1 MPNRLTTA
9 AAMAALLAIAS
20 SAQSAPNGP
29 QISDFILG
37 NGLEL
42 VVIPDHRAPVVTH
55 MIWYK
60 VGAADE
66 TPGKSGLA
74 HFLEHLMFKGTAK
87 NPAGKFSQVVARIGG
102 QENAFTSQDYT
113 GYFQRVPSEQLRTV
127 MEFEADRM
135 TGLQLTDDVVLPER
149 NVILEEQNQRVG
161 NNPRARLSEQI
172 DAALYLNHP
181 YGKPV
186 IGWRHEMEQL
196 SRDDAIGFYRRFYA
210 PNNAIVVIAGD
221 VDPLKVR
228 TMVEETYGKI
238 PRHGMVAPR
247 VRPEEPPPVAMR
259 SLTLADPRVE
269 MPTLQREYLTPSFRT
284 AKRGE
289 SEALEVLSHILG
301 SGSNSRL
308 YRALVVD
315 KQMAVMA
322 SAWYDANALD
332 LSKFGVVGGPRPGVT
347 LQQLESEIDAVI
359 AQIIDKGVTP
369 EELERT
375 KTRLIADFRLCAGQ
389 PGDHGAL
396 VRRRA
401 HDRRDRQR
409 RAELDGPD
417 PRRDS
422 RAGARRGKAMARKAA
437 VGHRLSDQGQE
448 PAGGEAVMTRR
459 ACMLFAAAVLIALPN
474 VASAMTIEKIVTPSG
489 NRSLAGAR
497 EVGAADHV
505 ELRFQWRSQPG

>member
-1 MPNRLTTA
+1 VLYRLITA
-9 AAMAALLAIAS
+9 AATAALLTIGGT
-20 SAQSAPNGP
+20 AQSASNGP
-29 QISDFILG
+29 QVSDFILP

-87 NPAGKFSQVVARIGG
+87 HPAGQFSQVVARIGG

-113 GYFQRVPSEQLRTV
+113 GYFQRVPSDQLRTV
-127 MEFEADRM
+127 MDFEADRM

-221 VDPLKVR
+221 VDPQKVR

-238 PRHGMVAPR
+238 PRHGSIAPR
-247 VRPEEPPPVAMR
+247 VRPDEPPPVAVR
-259 SLTLADPRVE
+259 SLTMTDPRVE
-269 MPTLQREYLTPSFRT
+269 MPTLQREYLVPSFRT

-308 YRALVVD
+308 YRALVVE
-315 KQMAVMA
+315 KQIAVMA

-332 LSKFGVVGGPRPGVT
+332 LSKFGFVGGPRPGVT
-347 LQQLESEIDAVI
+347 LQQVESEIDAVI
-359 AQIIDKGVTP
+359 AQIIDKGVTA

-375 KTRLIADFRLCAGQ
+375 KTRLIADAVYAQDNQATMARWYG
-389 PGDHGAL
+389 GAL
-396 VRRRA
+396 TTGATVNDVQSWTDRIRA
-401 HDRRDRQR
+401 VT
-409 RAELDGPD
+409 AEQ
-417 PRRDS
+417 
-422 RAGARRGKAMARKAA
+422 
-437 VGHRLSDQGQE
+437 VQ
-448 PAGGEAVMTRR
+448 
-459 ACMLFAAAVLIALPN
+459 AAAKQWLEKQRSVTGYLIKDKSPQ
-474 VASAMTIEKIVTPSG
+474 VEK
-489 NRSLAGAR
+489 RS
-497 EVGAADHV
+497 
-505 ELRFQWRSQPG
+505 

>member
-1 MPNRLTTA
+1 MLQHVRNILRSNIVLAKTNLTLIVLVG
-9 AAMAALLAIAS
+9 ALAS
-20 SAQSAPNGP
+20 SSFAAEQAGP
-29 QISDFILG
+29 EVADFTLS

-113 GYFQRVPSEQLRTV
+113 GYFQRVPSEQLKTV

-135 TGLQLTDDVVLPER
+135 TGLQLTDEVVLPER

-161 NNPRARLSEQI
+161 NNPSARLTEQI

-210 PNNAIVVIAGD
+210 PNNAVVVIAGD
-221 VDPLKVR
+221 IDPAQARALA
-228 TMVEETYGKI
+228 EGTYGKI
-238 PRHGMVAPR
+238 ARHGPMAPR
-247 VRPEEPPPVAMR
+247 MRAQEPPPVAVR

-269 MPTLQREYLTPSFRT
+269 MPTLQRAYLVPSFST

-289 SEALEVLSHILG
+289 SEALEVLAHILG

-315 KQMAVMA
+315 KQLAVVA
-322 SAWYDANALD
+322 NAWYDASELD
-332 LSKFGVVGGPRPGVT
+332 MSKFGVHGSPRPGVT
-347 LQQLESEIDAVI
+347 LPQLETEMDAVI
-359 AQIIDKGVTP
+359 ALVIDKGITE
-369 EELERT
+369 EELDRT
-375 KTRLIADFRLCAGQ
+375 KTRLIADAVYTQDNQASMARWYGTALTT
-389 PGDHGAL
+389 GASVND
-396 VRRRA
+396 VRRWPDRIRA
-401 HDRRDRQR
+401 VTADQVRDAARQWLDKRRSVTGYLIKDVSPQ
-409 RAELDGPD
+409 AE
-417 PRRDS
+417 
-422 RAGARRGKAMARKAA
+422 K
-437 VGHRLSDQGQE
+437 
-448 PAGGEAVMTRR
+448 
-459 ACMLFAAAVLIALPN
+459 
-474 VASAMTIEKIVTPSG
+474 
-489 NRSLAGAR
+489 RS
-497 EVGAADHV
+497 
-505 ELRFQWRSQPG
+505 